1 VSFRYV
7 FPGDVESEGDIVS
20 YSGFVVAV
28 LSLLMAGSGLA
39 RAAGE
44 ASEVSADTFMPG
56 AYNQVSV
63 SFPEGVRGL
72 PGVVYWTPVGYRSQT
87 LDLYLPPVAMAK
99 PVTGFPVVVFIH
111 GERTRQRTVGFGS
124 LSGFTEVLSS
134 LAARGYVVAALNYRS
149 ASEARFPAQIQDIK
163 AGLRWLHANA
173 ARFDMDS
180 RRVLTWG
187 VSAGGHLAA
196 LAAVSCQSGHFEPG
210 RYSAGQGSVEN
221 CVRGAV
227 AWDGIFDFATLA
239 AQAEASGLRSHDSG
253 GGDDRQFLGCPAGS
267 CMTQMNAA
275 SPMTYVNQYS
285 PPMLLI
291 AGDADTAV
299 PYQQTRQMGD
309 CLHSAGVSGEVHL
322 LPGIDHGLVGDS
334 AEATRK
340 AGAYAVERTFG
351 FIDETLRLTVAAT
364 TPAVTHP

>member
-1 VSFRYV
+1 
-7 FPGDVESEGDIVS
+7 VS

-39 RAAGE
+39 QVAGE
-44 ASEVSADTFMPG
+44 APEASLGSMMTKDYGWA
-56 AYNQVSV
+56 SI

-72 PGVVYWTPVGYRSQT
+72 PGVVYWTPAGYPPQT
-87 LDLYLPPVAMAK
+87 LDLYLPPVTMTK
-99 PVTGFPVVVFIH
+99 PTTGFPVVMFIH
-111 GERTRQRTVGFGS
+111 GERSQRRNVRFGGATGFA
-124 LSGFTEVLSS
+124 EVLSS
-134 LAARGYVVAALNYRS
+134 LAARGYVVVAINYRS
-149 ASEARFPAQIQDIK
+149 VAEASFPAQIQDIK
-163 AGLRWLHANA
+163 AGLRWLQANA

-196 LAAVSCQSGHFEPG
+196 LAAVSCRSGYLESG
-210 RYSAGQGSVEN
+210 QYSVGPVGMGN

-253 GGDDRQFLGCPAGS
+253 RGDDRQFLGCPAGS
-267 CMTQMNAA
+267 CMAQINAA
-275 SPMTYVNQYS
+275 SPVTYVDQYS

-291 AGDADTAV
+291 AGEADTAV

-322 LPGIDHGLVGDS
+322 LPGIDHGLIGDS

-351 FIDETLRLTVAAT
+351 FIDETLGLTVPAT
-364 TPAVTHP
+364 APTFAHP

>member
-1 VSFRYV
+1 M
-7 FPGDVESEGDIVS
+7 S

-28 LSLLMAGSGLA
+28 VSLLMAGSGLA
-39 RAAGE
+39 QAVGATPE
-44 ASEVSADTFMPG
+44 ASAGSLMTNEYYRA
-56 AYNQVSV
+56 SV
-63 SFPEGVRGL
+63 AFPDGVRGL
-72 PGVVYWTPVGYRSQT
+72 PGVVYWTPAGYRSQT
-87 LDLYLPPVAMAK
+87 LDLYLPPATMEK
-99 PVTGFPVVVFIH
+99 PTAGFPVVMFIH
-111 GERTRQRTVGFGS
+111 GERLQRRNVQFGGVTG
-124 LSGFTEVLSS
+124 LAEVLSS
-134 LAARGYVVAALNYRS
+134 LAARGYVVAAINYRS
-149 ASEARFPAQIQDIK
+149 AAEARFPAQIQDIK
-163 AGLRWLHANA
+163 AGLLWLQENA
-173 ARFDMDS
+173 ARFDMDP

-196 LAAVSCQSGHFEPG
+196 LAAVSCQSAHLDSG
-210 RYSAGQGSVEN
+210 RYSAGQGGLEN

-239 AQAEASGLRSHDSG
+239 AQAEGSGLRSHDSG
-253 GGDDRQFLGCPAGS
+253 LGDDRQFLGCPAGS
-267 CMTQMNAA
+267 CMAQMNAA
-275 SPMTYVNQYS
+275 SPVTYVNQYS

-322 LPGIDHGLVGDS
+322 LPGIDHGLIGDS

-351 FIDETLRLTVAAT
+351 FIDETLGLTTVAT
-364 TPAVTHP
+364 TPTFAHP